1 MADATRIEG
10 KMFQHVHVEFVL
22 DDDMKKSVIDFIKQ
36 NGKVKI
42 ILTGIDL
49 EKGNAPGAVL
59 VAGVGP
65 CD

>member
-1 MADATRIEG
+1 MPDATRIEG
-10 KMFQHVHVEFVL
+10 KMFQHTHVEFVL
-22 DDDMKKSVIDFIKQ
+22 DDDIKKAVIDSIKQ
-36 NGKVKI
+36 KGKVKI

-59 VAGVGP
+59 VVGVGP